1 MHAIQLIFAAVGLFF
16 VGLGLWGLQ
25 KIRCLHAK
33 HEAVVASRVQIDGEI
48 AEYILE
54 TDETTQYRGRI
65 EYTVDGHRYQI
76 HASEAVPTMMP
87 LGEKVRI
94 AYKRAMPSDAIEV
107 TQNYSWDG
115 TLSKFSILLGLI
127 IVIAGLTA

>member
-1 MHAIQLIFAAVGLFF
+1 MQTIQLIFTAVGLFF

-25 KIRCLHAK
+25 KIPRLRAK
-33 HEAVVASRVQIDGEI
+33 HEADVASRVQIDGEI

-54 TDETTQYRGRI
+54 TDETTVYRGRI

-76 HASEAVPTMMP
+76 HASEPAAAVKP

-94 AYKRAMPSDAIEV
+94 AHKRATPSDAIEV